1 MRYICSEEQVVWKK
15 QTIGEIEEQILKD
28 SVNKGWLEE
37 IRDDG
42 VWIHEGDLTL
52 DFLDLDW
59 AKDADVQEPS
69 VIMIKGNLLVK
80 GNVINKIED
89 GAIGLMVFGDL
100 QANHMAVS
108 GQEIYVSGDI
118 KIAGLFCGC
127 YNHGSTVVTGNLEA
141 LVLLNDDYSFAV
153 GGEQKCACI
162 YEEGDIYIQAGGIVP
177 SLQDL
182 LVKEAFFFDLYD
194 VAFHFTGLV
203 EILEQGKSPLKNI
216 NAVLNNNQVIDE
228 ERAIQY
234 AEAYSRRGIAYYYK
248 EQYDEAIADYTQAI
262 ILNPQDEDTYCNRGT
277 AYNDKKQYDQAIADY
292 TQAIAINPQCD
303 DAYYNRGIV
312 YSNKEQN
319 DQAIADYTKAITI
332 NQQHE
337 RAYHNRGI
345 IYNEQGRYDQA
356 IADYTQAIDVDLQF
370 EAAYCNRGISHQ
382 NKGHNDQ
389 AIADYTQA
397 ITIDSEFA
405 LAYQKRG
412 IAHQNKGHNDQAIA
426 NYTQA
431 IAINPQF
438 ALAYRNRSLAYKNKG
453 QHDLALVDYNKA
465 IELDPELDK

>member
-1 MRYICSEEQVVWKK
+1 MRYICSEKQVVWKK
-15 QTIGEIEEQILKD
+15 QTIGELEEQILKD

-69 VIMIKGNLLVK
+69 VIMIKGNLLIK

-89 GAIGLMVFGDL
+89 GAISLMVFGDL

-127 YNHGSTVVTGNLEA
+127 YNHGSAVVTGNLEA
-141 LVLLNDDYSFAV
+141 LVLLNHDYSFAV

-194 VAFHFTGLV
+194 DVAFHFTGLV
-203 EILEQGKSPLKNI
+203 EILEQGKSPLKDI
-216 NAVLNNNQVIDE
+216 NEVLNNNQVIDE

-277 AYNDKKQYDQAIADY
+277 VYNDKKQYDQAIA
-292 TQAIAINPQCD
+292 
-303 DAYYNRGIV
+303 G
-312 YSNKEQN
+312 
-319 DQAIADYTKAITI
+319 
-332 NQQHE
+332 
-337 RAYHNRGI
+337 
-345 IYNEQGRYDQA
+345 
-356 IADYTQAIDVDLQF
+356 YTQAIDVDLQF

-426 NYTQA
+426 DYTQA

-438 ALAYRNRSLAYKNKG
+438 ALEIGRA
-453 QHDLALVDYNKA
+453 HV
-465 IELDPELDK
+465 